1 MTIEKIVLKNL
12 IKNEDFTKRVLPFL
26 RSDYFHSDE
35 DRVLFEEIGDFV
47 VRYSAQPTFDALKI
61 AVNNKSGMLD
71 TTVKN
76 IEKSLDEFKA
86 DNSITNQDWL
96 IKSAEEFCQEK
107 ALYNAIMSSIEVMKG
122 KGAVGKGAIP
132 DMLSKALSVSFDN
145 SIGHD
150 FLDDFMKR
158 YEYYHRIEEKIP
170 FDLDYFNRITK
181 NGIPRKTL
189 NVVMG
194 GVHSGKSLFLCHF
207 AAGYLAQGK
216 NVLYITLEMS
226 EEEIAKRIDTNLLNI
241 SFDDLARLPKD
252 LYNKKVSALAS
263 KTNGKLI
270 IKEYPATS
278 ASVQNFKALLNE
290 LKLKKKF
297 TPDVIIVDY
306 LNLCSSSRLK
316 SGNASDTYVYVK
328 AIAEEL
334 RGLAQLTGI
343 PIWSATQLNR
353 SGMNNSDPDM
363 TNTAESIG
371 LPATCDLMLALI
383 VNDDFRALNQI
394 MVKQLKNRYNDM
406 ELDKKFMVGVDK
418 TKMRLYDVEPSAQ
431 KAIINPTPVP
441 VPVIQ
446 PKPSMDGKPK
456 PKPKIKIV
464 PEQKAQYM
472 SQKREKFKSLKVG

>member
-1 MTIEKIVLKNL
+1 MSIEKIILKNL

-26 RSDYFHSDE
+26 KSEYFHSDE
-35 DRVLFEEIGDFV
+35 DKVLFEEIGGFV
-47 VRYSAQPTFDALKI
+47 GKYNAQPTFDALKI
-61 AVNNKSGMLD
+61 AVTNKMGFLD

-86 DNSITNQDWL
+86 DTSISNPDWL

-122 KGAVGKGAIP
+122 KGAVAKGAIP
-132 DMLSKALSVSFDN
+132 DMLSTALSVSFDN

-150 FLDDFMKR
+150 FLDDHMKR
-158 YEYYHRIEEKIP
+158 YEYYHRVEEKIP

-194 GVHSGKSLFLCHF
+194 GVHTGKSLFLCHF
-207 AAGYLAQGK
+207 SAGYLAQGK

-241 SFDDLARLPKD
+241 SFEDLERLPKD
-252 LYNKKVSALAS
+252 LYDKKVSTLAS

-270 IKEYPATS
+270 IKEYAATS
-278 ASVQNFKALLNE
+278 ASVQNFRALLNE

-297 TPDVIIVDY
+297 VPDVIMIDY
-306 LNLCSSSRLK
+306 LNLCSSARLK

-328 AIAEEL
+328 AIAEEV
-334 RGLAQLTGI
+334 RGLAQQSGI

-371 LPATCDLMLALI
+371 LPATCDLMLAL
-383 VNDDFRALNQI
+383 VATDELRALNQI
-394 MVKQLKNRYNDM
+394 MVKQLKNRYHDM
-406 ELDKKFMVGVDK
+406 ELNKKFVVGVDK
-418 TKMRLYDVEPSAQ
+418 SKMRLYDVEASAQ
-431 KAIINPTPVP
+431 KAIITAPPTPAP
-441 VPVIQ
+441 VQ
-446 PKPSMDGKPK
+446 QQQKPSIKP
-456 PKPKIKIV
+456 PKII
-464 PEQKAQYM
+464 PEQKQKYISAQ
-472 SQKREKFKSLKVG
+472 REKFKSLKVS